1 MTIVSHDF
9 KITNL
14 DKSQE
19 LKIIQIGQIE
29 AEIFVIP
36 IIGSKPKDLYREN
49 MFFHFSSN
57 VATDSLRYVTFII
70 LHQGTMIL
78 SDICIIYPQNLFFL
92 DP

>member
-57 VATDSLRYVTFII
+57 VATDSLRYVKLIKI
-70 LHQGTMIL
+70 HYKTMIFGGIHT
-78 SDICIIYPQNLFFL
+78 SYPQNLFFL
-92 DP
+92 GP